1 MESYKIKS
9 IKAKEIRDSRGKPT
23 VEVELK
29 TPSFFVRA
37 SVPSGTSKGKYEAVA
52 KPAKLAVKNV
62 NKIISPR
69 LIDKD
74 LTKQKAI
81 DDFLIKLDGTKNKSR
96 LGANAILPVSMAVC
110 RAGAKAQKIP
120 LWKWLSKIAAKKPS
134 LPAPCVLFMEG
145 GLHGRGKLDIQE
157 FMAVFPG
164 QSFREKFKK
173 AMATFQSLGKILPK
187 KYGIEGAFSPSFKNT
202 KEALDLLIK
211 VGKKK
216 KIKIILDVAASHS
229 RLKRTPEY
237 YLKVAKEYPILGI
250 EDPFRQD
257 DWQNWKKLNS
267 KTESLFIETKVKKR
281 KKSSSPILIIG
292 DDLTVTN
299 PERIKLAKKRKACS
313 GVIIK
318 PNQIGTVTET
328 IEAANLAKSFGWKII
343 VSHRSGETLDDFIAD
358 LAVGVEADF
367 IKSGAP
373 FPKERMAKYNRLIQI
388 EKELKK

>member
-1 MESYKIKS
+1 M
-9 IKAKEIRDSRGKPT
+9 
-23 VEVELK
+23 
-29 TPSFFVRA
+29 
-37 SVPSGTSKGKYEAVA
+37 
-52 KPAKLAVKNV
+52 
-62 NKIISPR
+62 
-69 LIDKD
+69 
-74 LTKQKAI
+74 
-81 DDFLIKLDGTKNKSR
+81 
-96 LGANAILPVSMAVC
+96 
-110 RAGAKAQKIP
+110 
-120 LWKWLSKIAAKKPS
+120 
-134 LPAPCVLFMEG
+134 
-145 GLHGRGKLDIQE
+145 
-157 FMAVFPG
+157 
-164 QSFREKFKK
+164 
-173 AMATFQSLGKILPK
+173 
-187 KYGIEGAFSPSFKNT
+187 
-202 KEALDLLIK
+202 
-211 VGKKK
+211 
-216 KIKIILDVAASHS
+216 
-229 RLKRTPEY
+229 
-237 YLKVAKEYPILGI
+237 AKEYPILGI